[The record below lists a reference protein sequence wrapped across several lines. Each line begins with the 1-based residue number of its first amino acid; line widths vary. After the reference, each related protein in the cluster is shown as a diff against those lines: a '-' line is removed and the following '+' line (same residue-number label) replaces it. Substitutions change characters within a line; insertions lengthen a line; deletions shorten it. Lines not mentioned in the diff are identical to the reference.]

1 MHEKMSVK
9 FINGIK
15 KSVCK
20 VQGVNRTYNFDIP
33 YNLHE
38 EYECGGTAFFVDP
51 KAFGDKF
58 TIKRNCRYL
67 LTNFH
72 VVQNFI
78 SKQCIL
84 EWPERNRSYLM
95 AEVKYVAPNLDVAIL
110 ELDVGLPQ
118 VKWWTG
124 DHIQWLEGI
133 KNCPLNT
140 KDIIK
145 GASQQITA
153 IGFPN
158 LCSDYQ
164 ISNGSLSSRGLGMLS
179 CDLSINSGNSGGPLF
194 YKNKV
199 IGICTAT
206 ISDSERLSLAVPIQE
221 IFRFFNFFC
230 LFKKQILRLP
240 SWGFTLKNLTTDY
253 LDFKGIDRA
262 FKGVLIKDIIEK
274 SPADKCGLKKGDILM
289 GIDTVDHKGDVIKY
303 SIDTF
308 GQTAF
313 ASTDKRVR
321 IDCVEYMLNLDP
333 STLCLH
339 YFRKKKIHK
348 VPITIQP
355 IDFKVRTR
363 YPAYEDLSYTVF
375 GGLVFTGFHL
385 NMLEGDEDEEEE
397 SEVIFDHGVLNTLKT
412 SYGMESMVILTHIPP
427 QSYTSLST
435 GLQENDQIVKINN
448 TKIRS
453 IDHLLTVLDR
463 IAKDYYGIKSTK
475 SNFITVTTTNDE
487 HVLSIPQLSEAE
499 RHMNRQLKD
508 TVVLRLLKQKKERK
522 RKRRS

>member
-1 MHEKMSVK
+1 MSVK
-9 FINGIK
+9 FINAIK

-20 VQGVNRTYNFDIP
+20 VQGVNRSYNFELP
-33 YNLHE
+33 YQLND
-38 EYECGGTAFFVDP
+38 EYESGGTAFFVDP
-51 KAFGDKF
+51 LKFGPKF
-58 TIKRNCRYL
+58 NKKRNCRYL

-72 VVQNFI
+72 VVQNFV

-95 AEVKYVAPNLDVAIL
+95 AEVKFVSPNLDVAIL

-118 VKWWTG
+118 VKWWSG

-140 KDIIK
+140 DDIIK

-158 LCSDYQ
+158 LCQDYQ
-164 ISNGSLSSRGLGMLS
+164 VSNGSLSSRGLGMLS

-206 ISDSERLSLAVPIQE
+206 VCDSERLSLAVPIQE
-221 IFRFFNFFC
+221 IFQFFNFFC
-230 LFKKQILRLP
+230 SFKTQILRLP
-240 SWGFTLKNLTTDY
+240 CWGFTMKNLTNDY

-262 FKGVLIKDIIEK
+262 YVGVLIKDVIEK

-289 GIDTVDHKGDVIKY
+289 GIETTDKKGNTVKY

-308 GQTAF
+308 GQTTF
-313 ASTDKRVR
+313 SSTDKRVR

-333 STLCLH
+333 SNLYLH
-339 YFRKKKIHK
+339 YYRKRKIHRSSI
-348 VPITIQP
+348 VIHPMN
-355 IDFKVRTR
+355 FKVRTR

-385 NMLEGDEDEEEE
+385 NMLEGDDDEDEETENM
-397 SEVIFDHGVLNTLKT
+397 FDHGVLNTLKT
-412 SYGMESMVILTHIPP
+412 SYGMSSMVILTHIPP
-427 QSYTSLST
+427 QSYTSFST
-435 GLQENDQIVKINN
+435 GLAENDQIVQVNK
-448 TKIRS
+448 TKIKS
-453 IDHLLTVLDR
+453 IDHLITVFDR
-463 IAKDYYGIKSTK
+463 ITKDYYSITTGK
-475 SNFITVTTTNDE
+475 SNFVTIKTTTDE

-499 RHMNRQLKD
+499 REINRNLRD
-508 TVVLRLLKQKKERK
+508 TVILRLLKQKKERK
-522 RKRRS
+522 RKRGR